1 MNDLKLMSFEI
12 QIRWTCNN
20 VFKLFTRMSKKIIL
34 YIINYN
40 YTVIEANVIIFICK
54 KKKKKEI
61 YTVFNKINDVIQKFN
76 FRLIISK

>member
-54 KKKKKEI
+54 KKRKKK
-61 YTVFNKINDVIQKFN
+61 YTPS
-76 FRLIISK
+76 LIKLMTLYKNSIFA